1 MNWAESIDLYC
12 ERTDASLWSEPLN
25 AISNLGFLLIAVLLW
40 KRASGKGRDLQSL
53 AGLVFAVGLG
63 SLVFHTVATRWAA
76 LLDIAFIALF
86 VLIFHQRFQVRV
98 LGTGDGKAWAGTAA
112 FVALAA
118 LFVAATRGLPPL
130 PLNGS
135 EIYLPPFAL
144 LLWCARAARRTQP
157 ASARWLT
164 RAAGLF
170 VISLV
175 CRTSDTLLCGI
186 WPVGTHVGWHLVNA
200 GVLYCCMCA
209 LLAVSAPPSVPA
221 THHAPRV

>member
-1 MNWAESIDLYC
+1 VVGAPQRNQQS
-12 ERTDASLWSEPLN
+12 R
-25 AISNLGFLLIAVLLW
+25 FLLIAVLLW

-135 EIYLPPFAL
+135 EIYLPPSR
-144 LLWCARAARRTQP
+144 CCCGARGLP
-157 ASARWLT
+157 
-164 RAAGLF
+164 AGLN
-170 VISLV
+170 
-175 CRTSDTLLCGI
+175 R
-186 WPVGTHVGWHLVNA
+186 PVRA
-200 GVLYCCMCA
+200 G
-209 LLAVSAPPSVPA
+209 
-221 THHAPRV
+221 